1 MTPIAIQTDLFT
13 QVTYTWEVK
22 GSYTKGGGMVHAHYE
37 TIQAQ
42 TADEAKSIY
51 RRRMPD
57 HNVHKAIRIA

>member
-1 MTPIAIQTDLFT
+1 MNTAIQTDLFT